1 MKLKVTL
8 RRLTLL
14 GLITAST
21 LAVGCAIQDPQAL
34 KDLHR
39 ANQALATAK
48 QKGAADRFPDEY
60 ATLEHRY
67 LEARGIFYA
76 CNEDK
81 ASNLAEAII
90 NDANALADKRIA
102 APAAAPAPSNNPPMA
117 RFRGPVEGRVNQ
129 LLAFYGDESSDPD
142 GDKLTYQWKYGDG
155 RGATFRFPVATHRY
169 NKVGSY
175 TINLT
180 VDDGRGGTDST
191 SAVVLVSSM
200 QVIQGDVLFDIDK
213 SIIKAK
219 GREVLDRIISHLKEN
234 TSYRVHLVGHT
245 DSTGTDAYNM
255 GLSKRRAAVVQQYF
269 ITHGIAAKR
278 VTADWK
284 GESEPVAPN
293 NTSAGR
299 AKNRRTDI
307 TIKPAEE

>member
-1 MKLKVTL
+1 MKLKVKF

-34 KDLHR
+34 KDLNR
-39 ANQALATAK
+39 ANQALASAK
-48 QKGAADRFPDEY
+48 QKGAADRFPDDY
-60 ATLEHRY
+60 ATLEKRY
-67 LEARGIFYA
+67 LEARGVFYA

-81 ASNLAEAII
+81 ASSMAQSVID
-90 NDANALADKRIA
+90 DANALAAKQLA
-102 APAAAPAPSNNPPMA
+102 APTPAPSNHPPVA

-129 LLAFYGDESSDPD
+129 LLTFYGDESSDPD

-155 RGATFRFPVATHRY
+155 KGATFRFPVATHRY

-175 TINLT
+175 TVNLT

-191 SAVVLVSSM
+191 SAVVLVSSL

-213 SIIKAK
+213 SVIKAK
-219 GREVLDRIISHLKEN
+219 GREVLDRIIGHLKEN
-234 TSYRVHLVGHT
+234 PNYRVHLVGHT
-245 DSTGTDAYNM
+245 DSTGTAAYNM
-255 GLSKRRAAVVQQYF
+255 GLSKRRAEVVRHYI
-269 ITHGIAAKR
+269 ITHGIAANR
-278 VTADWK
+278 ITIAWK

-307 TIKPAEE
+307 TIKPGEE